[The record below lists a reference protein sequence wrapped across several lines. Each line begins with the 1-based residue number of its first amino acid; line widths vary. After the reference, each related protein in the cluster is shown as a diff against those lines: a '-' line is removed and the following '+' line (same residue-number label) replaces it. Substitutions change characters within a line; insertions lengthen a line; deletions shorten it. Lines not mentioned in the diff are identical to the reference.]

1 MRCLLAIIV
10 SLVHYIFWVTD
21 EVIDIATGGFAEVY
35 IKVGIRKRFKNVI
48 GSKSSNEIFSKL
60 KETRYATGNPS
71 YVNDGV

>member
-1 MRCLLAIIV
+1 MRCRLAIIV

-21 EVIDIATGGFAEVY
+21 EAIDDAVEGFAEVY